1 MISGVTKP
9 TAGEVELAGC
19 SSVGDPQGDSTVR
32 FLGYCPQ
39 EDALWPSLTV
49 RQHLEV
55 FAAVKGLRDA
65 DAVVAITRLV
75 DTFKLREQLDAPVQ
89 KLRAGA
95 SRKLCFMLSILGNA
109 PVLLLD
115 EPSTGMDPVGQQQMW
130 QMIQT
135 AIKNTEKGALLITHH
150 LAEAEA
156 VCDRVAIMVS
166 GRLRCMGSIQHLKS
180 KLGKAYVLELKVKET
195 AHVALVHAEI
205 LKLFPQAMRQERY
218 SSFLTY
224 KLPVADAHPLAQ
236 AFHKL
241 EAVKHN
247 FDLEEYS
254 LSQCTLEKVLVE
266 LSKEQEV
273 GNLDEEADTTKR
285 WRLLSHPDDP

>member
-1 MISGVTKP
+1 
-9 TAGEVELAGC
+9 
-19 SSVGDPQGDSTVR
+19 
-32 FLGYCPQ
+32 
-39 EDALWPSLTV
+39 
-49 RQHLEV
+49 
-55 FAAVKGLRDA
+55 
-65 DAVVAITRLV
+65 
-75 DTFKLREQLDAPVQ
+75 
-89 KLRAGA
+89 
-95 SRKLCFMLSILGNA
+95 
-109 PVLLLD
+109 
-115 EPSTGMDPVGQQQMW
+115 MDPVGQQQMW

-166 GRLRCMGSIQHLKS
+166 GRLRCVGSIQHLKS
-180 KLGKAYVLELKVKET
+180 RLGQAYVLELKVRET
-195 AHVALVHAEI
+195 ARVALVHAEI
-205 LKLFPQAMRQERY
+205 LKLFPQAMRQERN

-224 KLPVADAHPLAQ
+224 KLPMADAHPLAQ

-254 LSQCTLEKVLVE
+254 LSQCTLEKVINLDCFRIVFVLVE

-285 WRLLSHPDDP
+285 WRLLSHPDDA